1 MTRRIG
7 RSPSYKGHTEI
18 AKQLLDKK
26 DIDVNLQNKDGN
38 TALIL
43 ASDKGHTEIA
53 KQLLDKKDIDVNL
66 QSKDG
71 NTALILASYK
81 GHTEIAKQLLDKK
94 DIDVNLQNE
103 NGDTA
108 LTLASSQGQIA
119 QQLLARKDID
129 VNLQSKDGNTALIL
143 ASYKGHTEIAKQLL
157 DKKDINVN
165 LQTIDGDT
173 ALTFAS
179 YKGHTEIAKQLLDK
193 KDIDVNLQSKY
204 GKTALILASY
214 KGHTEIAE
222 LIASKKRYDFA
233 IKSSTIAIGIL
244 TLYVVNEYRKLSKYQ
259 KEYEDLDSTNV
270 NAWQNALRVLVEL
283 NSEDVDA
290 QTIHD
295 QIKESL
301 NIVDPE
307 VMSSIKD
314 MISANNND
322 NFNNAHN
329 NFTNL
334 IESYGDDRKEAL
346 SCLGAAL
353 YQLNN
358 SRLNYAQQALNIG
371 KSVGVKDAS
380 PPPLLARLF
389 LRNGEDRPSST
400 ITRGQLQ
407 YIERD
412 TSNAANQGEVRGR

>member
-43 ASDKGHTEIA
+43 ASD
-53 KQLLDKKDIDVNL
+53 
-66 QSKDG
+66 
-71 NTALILASYK
+71 
-81 GHTEIAKQLLDKK
+81 
-94 DIDVNLQNE
+94 
-103 NGDTA
+103 
-108 LTLASSQGQIA
+108 
-119 QQLLARKDID
+119 
-129 VNLQSKDGNTALIL
+129 
-143 ASYKGHTEIAKQLL
+143 KGHTEIAKQLL